1 MNRVTVSE
9 DKSTFCRDKKPF
21 FYLADTIWSAF
32 TNITGDEWIYYLK
45 RRKEQGF
52 NVLQI
57 NTMPQWDRC
66 ISDIGLYPFAT
77 ADGHR
82 FDFTKLNEA
91 YYEHAVRMCEQAK
104 EEGFQ
109 LALVVLWLNYVPG
122 TWGSKVMDCNV
133 MPKEFVKTYTEKIV
147 HVFNRFEPIYIVSGD
162 TDFDTPEAV
171 SYYRDALDVLCEK
184 SPHTLKTMHIK
195 RGYDFLPEEFLE
207 KLDFYMFQS
216 GHNREGQDMAYVL
229 PENFRKK
236 YPKKPLIKDLN
247 SEVKAGQ
254 TVAIVGPTGA
264 GKTTLINLLMRFYD
278 VNEGAIKIDGIDT
291 KKMERHDVRSLFGM
305 VLQDAW
311 LYEGTIGDN
320 IRFGKLDATD
330 YEVVDAAKT
339 ANVDHFIRTMP
350 DGYEMIINSEGDNVS
365 LGQKQL
371 LTIARAVISD
381 PKILILDEA
390 TSSVD
395 TRLEALIQKAMDK
408 VMEGRTS
415 FVIAHRLSTIREAD
429 LILVMDQGSIIE
441 KGNHETLLAAG
452 GFYSQLYQSQF
463 SEEAE

>member
-1 MNRVTVSE
+1 MSRVTVSE

-32 TNITGDEWIYYLK
+32 TNITEDEWIYYLK

-82 FDFTKLNEA
+82 FDFTKWNEA
-91 YYEHAVRMCEQAK
+91 YYEHAVRMCELAE

-122 TWGSKVMDCNV
+122 TWGSKVTDCNV
-133 MPKEFVKTYTEKIV
+133 MPKEFVKTYTGKIV
-147 HVFNRFEPIYIVSGD
+147 HVFDRFEPIYIVSGD

-236 YPKKPLIKDLN
+236 YPKKPLINAEPCYEQMGFSRKIYGRFQAEDTRKAAWSSILSGACAGVAYGAHGIWNWQKLNKPANPILGEGFDAPFPWNEALQFPGAWDYGMIRQLLDELHTGELIPAQEVLENETTQIRMAQTTDGRYLLYLPHSTKVVLNRELNGCSVRAVDLA
-247 SEVKAGQ
+247 SGHRAYVSAVCRE
-254 TVAIVGPTGA
+254 
-264 GKTTLINLLMRFYD
+264 GKTEIAMHPFYYDALL
-278 VNEGAIKIDGIDT
+278 
-291 KKMERHDVRSLFGM
+291 
-305 VLQDAW
+305 
-311 LYEGTIGDN
+311 
-320 IRFGKLDATD
+320 
-330 YEVVDAAKT
+330 VV
-339 ANVDHFIRTMP
+339 
-350 DGYEMIINSEGDNVS
+350 
-365 LGQKQL
+365 
-371 LTIARAVISD
+371 
-381 PKILILDEA
+381 
-390 TSSVD
+390 
-395 TRLEALIQKAMDK
+395 
-408 VMEGRTS
+408 
-415 FVIAHRLSTIREAD
+415 EAD
-429 LILVMDQGSIIE
+429 KTDVE
-441 KGNHETLLAAG
+441 KGRD
-452 GFYSQLYQSQF
+452 
-463 SEEAE
+463 